1 MLSQQNPDIAANPG
15 AVQQGQML
23 RFLSRCAAS
32 VTGHAENGADIDPS
46 TQRPA
51 AGTHNVA
58 VPHEVLFP
66 AIGGALRVLFTP
78 AKSAQQTF
86 EVAA

>member
-1 MLSQQNPDIAANPG
+1 MKNPDIAANPG

-32 VTGHAENGADIDPS
+32 VTGHAATGADKCDPS

-51 AGTHNVA
+51 AGTQI
-58 VPHEVLFP
+58 HEG
-66 AIGGALRVLFTP
+66 AIHGA
-78 AKSAQQTF
+78 KH
-86 EVAA
+86 

>member
-1 MLSQQNPDIAANPG
+1 MKNPVIATNPG

-51 AGTHNVA
+51 AGTQI
-58 VPHEVLFP
+58 HEG
-66 AIGGALRVLFTP
+66 AIHGA
-78 AKSAQQTF
+78 KH
-86 EVAA
+86 

>member
-1 MLSQQNPDIAANPG
+1 MTEYQEWKAKFGIPPAKN
-15 AVQQGQML
+15 
-23 RFLSRCAAS
+23 
-32 VTGHAENGADIDPS
+32 NGY
-46 TQRPA
+46 R
-51 AGTHNVA
+51 THNVA

>member
-1 MLSQQNPDIAANPG
+1 MNHPDISSERAL
-15 AVQQGQML
+15 VQQGQML

-32 VTGHAENGADIDPS
+32 VIGHAETGADIDPS

-58 VPHEVLFP
+58 VQHEVLFP

-78 AKSAQQTF
+78 AKSAQKTF